1 MTDFLLSTP
10 SPAEFH
16 TSNIR
21 ANPSHYPLYAR
32 LLGGSAVAWL
42 QDRWGAGIWYVSMV
56 RVHNLV
62 RDDVYPSLLALTV
75 DRYGVRRVQSRADRY
90 ALRRSNTG

>member
-10 SPAEFH
+10 SPTQFH

-21 ANPSHYPLYAR
+21 SNPSHYPLYAR

-56 RVHNLV
+56 RVHDLV
-62 RDDVYPSLLALTV
+62 RDDVYISARDNRRPMRSLA
-75 DRYGVRRVQSRADRY
+75 RAD
-90 ALRRSNTG
+90 LC